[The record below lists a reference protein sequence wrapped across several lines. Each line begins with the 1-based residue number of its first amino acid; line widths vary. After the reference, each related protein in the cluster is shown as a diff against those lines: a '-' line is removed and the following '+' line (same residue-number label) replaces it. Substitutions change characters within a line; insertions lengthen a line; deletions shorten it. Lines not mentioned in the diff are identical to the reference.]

1 MECVT
6 RTEEHMDVISK
17 WAQFVGRVALGTVFV
32 VSGLGKL
39 AAWSGTA
46 AYAGSK
52 GVSGFLLA
60 IATAL
65 ELLGAVSVVVGFKA
79 RWGALALLIFLV
91 PVTLVFHNFWAV
103 PAAQQQVEMA
113 NFLKN
118 LAIGGGVLIVF
129 CRRAGSLTIQSSRT
143 PARRGPEPGTRG
155 AQQRAHQCAR

>member
-1 MECVT
+1 
-6 RTEEHMDVISK
+6 MDVISK
-17 WAQFVGRVALGTVFV
+17 WAQFVGRVALGTIFL

-39 AAWSGTA
+39 AGWRGIV

-52 GVSGFLLA
+52 GVPEILLA

-65 ELLGAVSVVVGFKA
+65 ELFGAVSVVVGFRA

-103 PAAQQQVEMA
+103 PAAQQQGEMA

-118 LAIGGGVLIVF
+118 LAIAGGLLIVF
-129 CRRAGSLTIQSSRT
+129 G
-143 PARRGPEPGTRG
+143 RG
-155 AQQRAHQCAR
+155 AGAFSIDNSRAAARGEPVAATRAAQ